1 MPYVKGYEEDG
12 FLKKLNISRQ
22 TLEILTPDKVW
33 ISELEFR
40 NT

>member
-33 ISELEFR
+33 FSELEFR